1 MYTALNKSIWL
12 SPVHCAQFVYGYK
25 SVLSTEIIYFRFK
38 IWKFSNYSKTGHKMF
53 FRTSINHS
61 GFYFRILHK
70 KQQILLNVFMSKVDS
85 ERTILWTLAMW
96 QANRK
101 DEKRMDSQ
109 QTQSRMAY
117 QVVSS
122 GQGARWLK
130 WTQWWSD
137 SCHSGTTHLKKK
149 RIS

>member
-1 MYTALNKSIWL
+1 
-12 SPVHCAQFVYGYK
+12 
-25 SVLSTEIIYFRFK
+25 
-38 IWKFSNYSKTGHKMF
+38 
-53 FRTSINHS
+53 
-61 GFYFRILHK
+61 
-70 KQQILLNVFMSKVDS
+70 MSKVDS